1 MAPKDKCLT
10 RASRRPKMASPT
22 IFLMAELGEARLQ
35 CDQLLR
41 YLNDAVEL
49 INKSEKKDHFFEVA
63 GHLINET
70 PRTAF
75 KLQKALD
82 AVAFAAARI
91 DSEEIEQGMQ
101 PEKVEDLERVL
112 KDVRIQ
118 QVQPSSLGDD
128 MTPKQAAAKIREIVK
143 TAKKEGS
150 VSTLEMAKLAHALDP
165 KPSVKTASSEP
176 SLEDRLEKLAAVLE
190 APLAEGQ
197 KHSRSKLATVL
208 RGMMAESELKAI
220 TKMASQKEAFADN
233 SLSGL
238 FDQIRG
244 FAIAGTR
251 AANTNRWRPAL
262 LNLYYIVDTIGTIL
276 VRLGSTD
283 TSKSEGLKR
292 EIRQEI
298 SKASQIV
305 DTAGAQVMA
314 RFEQGKPAD
323 PTKDMSPEDAAK
335 WKEMNEEHGDNFKAA
350 CESEDGK
357 MGCADGRL
365 SKFEEGKPAD
375 PTENMSP
382 EDAKEWKLENLRNKD
397 NFKEAAEGSWS
408 ETFEDNWA
416 LKVKADDGAYVFTI
430 RPFEGPGQ
438 TLYRLTVSTPNKR
451 LLKYKRQLPDL
462 KKMKAVGKQFADSL
476 KTPAGGVDFTQEWTK
491 LACDTPQSAE
501 DAAKRSRF
509 EQGKPADPTQMM
521 SPQDAEEWKDNTDE
535 YGDKFKKDKDAYDFS
550 GGM

>member
-10 RASRRPKMASPT
+10 RASRRPKTASAN

-91 DSEEIEQGMQ
+91 DSKEIEQGMQ

-128 MTPKQAAAKIREIVK
+128 MTPKQASAKIREIVK
-143 TAKKEGS
+143 TAKEEGS
-150 VSTLEMAKLAHALDP
+150 VSTLELAKLAHALDP
-165 KPSVKTASSEP
+165 KPVVKMASAEV
-176 SLEDRLEKLAAVLE
+176 SLETRLEKLAAVLE

-208 RGMMAESELKAI
+208 RGLMAESELKAI
-220 TKMASQKEAFADN
+220 TKLASQKEAFTDN
-233 SLSGL
+233 TLSSL

-244 FAIAGTR
+244 FAIAGSR

-262 LNLYYIVDTIGTIL
+262 LNMYYTVDTIGTIL

-298 SKASQIV
+298 AKASQIDGDAGTV
-305 DTAGAQVMA
+305 TARHEKGV
-314 RFEQGKPAD
+314 PASPED
-323 PTKDMSPEDAAK
+323 DMSPEDAAK
-335 WKEMNEEHGDNFKAA
+335 WKEMNELHGDNFKAA

-357 MGCADGRL
+357 MGCDSDESKM
-365 SKFEEGKPAD
+365 SKFEEGVEAD
-375 PTENMSP
+375 PTSNMS
-382 EDAKEWKLENLRNKD
+382 EADAKSWKIQNLKNRD
-397 NFKEAAEGSWS
+397 NFKES
-408 ETFEDNWA
+408 
-416 LKVKADDGAYVFTI
+416 
-430 RPFEGPGQ
+430 
-438 TLYRLTVSTPNKR
+438 
-451 LLKYKRQLPDL
+451 
-462 KKMKAVGKQFADSL
+462 
-476 KTPAGGVDFTQEWTK
+476 
-491 LACDTPQSAE
+491 CDTPQSAE
-501 DAAKRSRF
+501 EAAKRSRF
-509 EQGKPADPTQMM
+509 EQGQPADPTQMM
-521 SPQDAEEWKDNTDE
+521 TPQDAEEWKDNTDE
-535 YGDKFKKDKDAYDFS
+535 HGDKFKKDKDAYDFS